1 LASNTPRVG
10 AQQQGSKI
18 DMSASAPKG
27 RVRPTDE
34 RRLREDRELFERYL
48 DDRDPVDRELLVER
62 FLPLARSLAARYVR
76 QGEPFDDIFQV
87 ASLGLVKAI
96 DGFDVSRGRAFSSY
110 AVPTIVG
117 EIKRYYRDR
126 TWTVHVPRDLQE
138 RTLAVDG
145 TAAELEHELGHKP
158 TVGDIAQRREIS
170 DEDVLDALQARHARR
185 TGSLNA
191 PRREDDEAGATVGDA
206 IGVEEDGFD
215 RVEARVALR
224 SLMTGLPPRDR
235 LVVRLRFERDLTQ
248 QEIGKHVGISQM
260 QVSRILRRCLGRM
273 RECASAPR
281 RRARA
286 I

>member
-1 LASNTPRVG
+1 MPH
-10 AQQQGSKI
+10 
-18 DMSASAPKG
+18 SAPGG
-27 RVRPTDE
+27 RVHATNE

-62 FLPLARSLAARYVR
+62 FLPLARSLAGRYVR
-76 QGEPFDDIFQV
+76 QGEAFDDVFQV

-96 DGFDVSRGRAFSSY
+96 DGFDVERGRAFSSY

-138 RTLAVDG
+138 LTLAVDG
-145 TAAELEHELGHKP
+145 AANELEHELGRKP
-158 TVGDIAQRREIS
+158 TVADIAQRLEVP
-170 DEDVLDALQARHARR
+170 DEDVLEALQARHARR
-185 TGSLNA
+185 AGSLDA

-206 IGVEEDGFD
+206 IGVDEDGFE
-215 RVEARVALR
+215 RVEERAALG

-248 QEIGKHVGISQM
+248 KEIGKHVGISQM
-260 QVSRILRRCLGRM
+260 QVSRILRRCLARM
-273 RECASAPR
+273 RECAGTPQ
-281 RRARA
+281 RRARV

>member
-1 LASNTPRVG
+1 MPDA
-10 AQQQGSKI
+10 
-18 DMSASAPKG
+18 APAG

-48 DDRDPVDRELLVER
+48 DERDPVDRELLVER

-126 TWTVHVPRDLQE
+126 TWTVHVPRNLQE
-138 RTLAVDG
+138 LTLAVDG
-145 TAAELEHELGHKP
+145 AAAELEHTLGYKP
-158 TVGDIAQRREIS
+158 TVGDIAQRLEIS

-185 TGSLNA
+185 TGSLDA
-191 PRREDDEAGATVGDA
+191 PRREDDDAGATVGDA
-206 IGVEEDGFD
+206 IGVDEDGFE
-215 RVEARVALR
+215 RAEERAVLR
-224 SLMTGLPPRDR
+224 ALMTGLPPRDR

-260 QVSRILRRCLGRM
+260 QVSRILRRCLARM
-273 RECASAPR
+273 RDCASAPQ
-281 RRARA
+281 RRASV